1 MLSPW
6 QSCLRF
12 SFKFSCVSGS
22 LNQRANS
29 SSTLLFRRGFNAIAV
44 CFHTLL
50 KKENN
55 QTKCRDK
62 LWRGIQANNC
72 LLHGQL
78 FLLCSSTPPPQ
89 SVKKSFYIVTKLS
102 PKGLQTLLWHLKR
115 YLFLVCTF
123 YGDIKTDFSTV
134 TTYRRIKIFAITCS
148 AYSNITSLNWLFVK
162 KQKGPT
168 RIISVVVAFK
178 VNMIQL

>member
-62 LWRGIQANNC
+62 LWRGIQTSNC
-72 LLHGQL
+72 LLHGL
-78 FLLCSSTPPPQ
+78 HVLLCSSHPPPPIFQ
-89 SVKKSFYIVTKLS
+89 KSFYIVYSHKTKSKRTSNPSIASKKISISCLHILWRPIGGS
-102 PKGLQTLLWHLKR
+102 KSLL
-115 YLFLVCTF
+115 
-123 YGDIKTDFSTV
+123 
-134 TTYRRIKIFAITCS
+134 
-148 AYSNITSLNWLFVK
+148 
-162 KQKGPT
+162 
-168 RIISVVVAFK
+168 
-178 VNMIQL
+178 

>member
-44 CFHTLL
+44 CFHTLF

-62 LWRGIQANNC
+62 LWRGIQTSNVYYMDYMFYFVA
-72 LLHGQL
+72 
-78 FLLCSSTPPPQ
+78 PPPPN
-89 SVKKSFYIVTKLS
+89 LS
-102 PKGLQTLLWHLKR
+102 
-115 YLFLVCTF
+115 
-123 YGDIKTDFSTV
+123 
-134 TTYRRIKIFAITCS
+134 KIFL
-148 AYSNITSLNWLFVK
+148 YSHKTKSKRTSNPSIASKKISISCLHILWRYQNWF
-162 KQKGPT
+162 
-168 RIISVVVAFK
+168 
-178 VNMIQL
+178 

>member
-44 CFHTLL
+44 CFHTLF

-62 LWRGIQANNC
+62 LWRGIQTSNVYYMDYMFYFVA
-72 LLHGQL
+72 
-78 FLLCSSTPPPQ
+78 PPPPIFQ
-89 SVKKSFYIVTKLS
+89 KSFYIVTKLS

-123 YGDIKTDFSTV
+123 YGDIKTDFNLWSFL
-134 TTYRRIKIFAITCS
+134 RWQPIGGSK
-148 AYSNITSLNWLFVK
+148 SLL
-162 KQKGPT
+162 
-168 RIISVVVAFK
+168 
-178 VNMIQL
+178 

>member
-44 CFHTLL
+44 CFHTLF

-55 QTKCRDK
+55 HTKCRNK
-62 LWRGIQANNC
+62 LWRGIQIRNVYYMDYMFYFVA
-72 LLHGQL
+72 
-78 FLLCSSTPPPQ
+78 PPSPIFQ
-89 SVKKSFYIVTKLS
+89 KSFYIVTKLS

-123 YGDIKTDFSTV
+123 YGDIKTDFNLWSFLRWRPTGGS
-134 TTYRRIKIFAITCS
+134 K
-148 AYSNITSLNWLFVK
+148 SLL
-162 KQKGPT
+162 
-168 RIISVVVAFK
+168 
-178 VNMIQL
+178 